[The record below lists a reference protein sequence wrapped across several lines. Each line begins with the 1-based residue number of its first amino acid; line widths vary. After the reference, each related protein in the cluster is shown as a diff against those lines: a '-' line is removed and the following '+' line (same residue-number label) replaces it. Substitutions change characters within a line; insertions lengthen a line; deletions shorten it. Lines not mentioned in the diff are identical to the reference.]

1 MTNLEWIN
9 GQIEIFNRKINFLN
23 NEVNHNGVI
32 DPLEPNLTAE
42 EIQMVLSHA
51 TQTLQILIQIKNELE
66 AWEVV
71 KEEITFDTD
80 SYDCDDRSYTF
91 EYAQFYTDNE
101 EKLDKLHKTLEV
113 KDVD

>member
-9 GQIEIFNRKINFLN
+9 GQIEIMNRKIKFLN
-23 NEVNHNGVI
+23 NEVNHNGII

-51 TQTLQILIQIKNELE
+51 TQTLQILTQIKNELE

-71 KEEITFDTD
+71 KQYCDYQDGDPFDCIPEGFYLIKPIKGKDFLIVRKALEE
-80 SYDCDDRSYTF
+80 
-91 EYAQFYTDNE
+91 
-101 EKLDKLHKTLEV
+101 